1 MEVADLILRI
11 GQVIVAGAGF
21 WMVVKTLRQKD
32 TSDNRAEWWKRYIWA
47 VEHISDTSPKIQE
60 VAWLN
65 LEVLSESPLATATE
79 AELIQGLAES
89 DETADNEDDPP
100 EGQQ

>member
-1 MEVADLILRI
+1 MVFPGPQERGWLLGVPQQGQRERGVVTVTVASFASDYRVKEV
-11 GQVIVAGAGF
+11 V
-21 WMVVKTLRQKD
+21 
-32 TSDNRAEWWKRYIWA
+32 
-47 VEHISDTSPKIQE
+47 
-60 VAWLN
+60 WLN

>member
-65 LEVLSESPLATATE
+65 LEVLRVVPHRVV
-79 AELIQGLAES
+79 
-89 DETADNEDDPP
+89 
-100 EGQQ
+100 